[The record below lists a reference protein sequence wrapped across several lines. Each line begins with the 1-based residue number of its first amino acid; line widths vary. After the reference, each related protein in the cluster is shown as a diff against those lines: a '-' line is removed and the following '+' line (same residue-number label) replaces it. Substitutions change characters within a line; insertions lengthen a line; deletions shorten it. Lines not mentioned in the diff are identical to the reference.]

1 MRNSKLNLFS
11 QFFRCGAYLLRRCG
25 ANKSCAR
32 VCRENIEIGF
42 LSKICFYT
50 KKNYN
55 CCLGEFFLWFLVG
68 FGHFMSC
75 FDALRRYW
83 PFYVVLCPKTTATS
97 CQDADF
103 FPGML
108 HILYILLLSGKSN
121 FSIYYYP
128 LTISGENGENNVIK
142 NSLSLDMR
150 KAYIRAHKIKRI
162 SNIFV

>member
-1 MRNSKLNLFS
+1 MLKANHTLKKIINDGNQKITLAVNGNFS
-11 QFFRCGAYLLRRCG
+11 SDFGVVFAISRR
-25 ANKSCAR
+25 
-32 VCRENIEIGF
+32 F
-42 LSKICFYT
+42 LPLCVI
-50 KKNYN
+50 
-55 CCLGEFFLWFLVG
+55 
-68 FGHFMSC
+68 FGPSTM
-75 FDALRRYW
+75 
-83 PFYVVLCPKTTATS
+83 ATS